1 MNETPSDLKFLDSHE
16 WVKVDDNT
24 VIVGISDHAQNE
36 LGEVVFVELP
46 AIGDEFVS
54 GDEAAV
60 VESVKAASEVYTPLS
75 GEVIEVNEALEENP
89 ELVNTSP
96 YEDGWFF
103 KLRVSDENLG
113 STDMTIKNNPFES
126 NLGWVVDFSDVE
138 RDFIAKEN
146 LIEIQ
151 KINKLKLVG
160 VLLNEKGILR
170 SGQKIIKDDFEGEV
184 TSGTF
189 SPYIKKSIGL
199 ARVPMAINGDA
210 NVQIRN
216 KLLNVKLLSL
226 PFIRKGKIMI

>member
-1 MNETPSDLKFLDSHE
+1 MNEVPSDLKFLDSHE

-46 AIGDEFVS
+46 AIGDELVS

-103 KLRVSDENLG
+103 KLKVSDENLG
-113 STDMTIKNNPFES
+113 STDGLMTAEEYSSMLDGNS
-126 NLGWVVDFSDVE
+126 
-138 RDFIAKEN
+138 
-146 LIEIQ
+146 
-151 KINKLKLVG
+151 
-160 VLLNEKGILR
+160 
-170 SGQKIIKDDFEGEV
+170 
-184 TSGTF
+184 
-189 SPYIKKSIGL
+189 
-199 ARVPMAINGDA
+199 
-210 NVQIRN
+210 
-216 KLLNVKLLSL
+216 
-226 PFIRKGKIMI
+226 

>member
-75 GEVIEVNEALEENP
+75 GEVIDVNEALEESP

-113 STDMTIKNNPFES
+113 SIDSLMTAEEYSSMLDGNS
-126 NLGWVVDFSDVE
+126 
-138 RDFIAKEN
+138 
-146 LIEIQ
+146 
-151 KINKLKLVG
+151 
-160 VLLNEKGILR
+160 
-170 SGQKIIKDDFEGEV
+170 
-184 TSGTF
+184 
-189 SPYIKKSIGL
+189 
-199 ARVPMAINGDA
+199 
-210 NVQIRN
+210 
-216 KLLNVKLLSL
+216 
-226 PFIRKGKIMI
+226 

>member
-75 GEVIEVNEALEENP
+75 GEVIEVNEALEESP

-113 STDMTIKNNPFES
+113 SIDSLMTAEEYS
-126 NLGWVVDFSDVE
+126 SML
-138 RDFIAKEN
+138 
-146 LIEIQ
+146 
-151 KINKLKLVG
+151 
-160 VLLNEKGILR
+160 
-170 SGQKIIKDDFEGEV
+170 DDN
-184 TSGTF
+184 S
-189 SPYIKKSIGL
+189 
-199 ARVPMAINGDA
+199 
-210 NVQIRN
+210 
-216 KLLNVKLLSL
+216 
-226 PFIRKGKIMI
+226 

>member
-46 AIGDEFVS
+46 AIGDEFIS

-113 STDMTIKNNPFES
+113 SIDSLMTAEEYSSMLDGNS
-126 NLGWVVDFSDVE
+126 
-138 RDFIAKEN
+138 
-146 LIEIQ
+146 
-151 KINKLKLVG
+151 
-160 VLLNEKGILR
+160 
-170 SGQKIIKDDFEGEV
+170 
-184 TSGTF
+184 
-189 SPYIKKSIGL
+189 
-199 ARVPMAINGDA
+199 
-210 NVQIRN
+210 
-216 KLLNVKLLSL
+216 
-226 PFIRKGKIMI
+226 

>member
-46 AIGDEFVS
+46 AIGDEFIS

-89 ELVNTSP
+89 EFVNTSP

-113 STDMTIKNNPFES
+113 SIDSLMTAEEYS
-126 NLGWVVDFSDVE
+126 SMLDV
-138 RDFIAKEN
+138 N
-146 LIEIQ
+146 
-151 KINKLKLVG
+151 
-160 VLLNEKGILR
+160 
-170 SGQKIIKDDFEGEV
+170 S
-184 TSGTF
+184 
-189 SPYIKKSIGL
+189 
-199 ARVPMAINGDA
+199 
-210 NVQIRN
+210 
-216 KLLNVKLLSL
+216 
-226 PFIRKGKIMI
+226 

>member
-1 MNETPSDLKFLDSHE
+1 MKETPSDLKFLDSHE

-75 GEVIEVNEALEENP
+75 GEVIEVNEALEESP

-113 STDMTIKNNPFES
+113 SIDSLMTAEEYSSMLDGNS
-126 NLGWVVDFSDVE
+126 
-138 RDFIAKEN
+138 
-146 LIEIQ
+146 
-151 KINKLKLVG
+151 
-160 VLLNEKGILR
+160 
-170 SGQKIIKDDFEGEV
+170 
-184 TSGTF
+184 
-189 SPYIKKSIGL
+189 
-199 ARVPMAINGDA
+199 
-210 NVQIRN
+210 
-216 KLLNVKLLSL
+216 
-226 PFIRKGKIMI
+226 

>member
-1 MNETPSDLKFLDSHE
+1 MNETPSNLKFLDSHE

-75 GEVIEVNEALEENP
+75 GEVIEVNEALEESP

-113 STDMTIKNNPFES
+113 SIDSLMTAEEYSSMLDGNS
-126 NLGWVVDFSDVE
+126 
-138 RDFIAKEN
+138 
-146 LIEIQ
+146 
-151 KINKLKLVG
+151 
-160 VLLNEKGILR
+160 
-170 SGQKIIKDDFEGEV
+170 
-184 TSGTF
+184 
-189 SPYIKKSIGL
+189 
-199 ARVPMAINGDA
+199 
-210 NVQIRN
+210 
-216 KLLNVKLLSL
+216 
-226 PFIRKGKIMI
+226 

>member
-60 VESVKAASEVYTPLS
+60 VESVKAASEVYTPIS
-75 GEVIEVNEALEENP
+75 GKVIEVNDALEENP

-103 KLRVSDENLG
+103 KLKVSDENLG
-113 STDMTIKNNPFES
+113 SIDSLMTAEEYSSMLDGNS
-126 NLGWVVDFSDVE
+126 
-138 RDFIAKEN
+138 
-146 LIEIQ
+146 
-151 KINKLKLVG
+151 
-160 VLLNEKGILR
+160 
-170 SGQKIIKDDFEGEV
+170 
-184 TSGTF
+184 
-189 SPYIKKSIGL
+189 
-199 ARVPMAINGDA
+199 
-210 NVQIRN
+210 
-216 KLLNVKLLSL
+216 
-226 PFIRKGKIMI
+226 

>member
-36 LGEVVFVELP
+36 LGEVVYVELP

-89 ELVNTSP
+89 EFVNTSP

-103 KLRVSDENLG
+103 KLRVSIENLG
-113 STDMTIKNNPFES
+113 SIDSLMTAEEYSSMLDGNS
-126 NLGWVVDFSDVE
+126 
-138 RDFIAKEN
+138 
-146 LIEIQ
+146 
-151 KINKLKLVG
+151 
-160 VLLNEKGILR
+160 
-170 SGQKIIKDDFEGEV
+170 
-184 TSGTF
+184 
-189 SPYIKKSIGL
+189 
-199 ARVPMAINGDA
+199 
-210 NVQIRN
+210 
-216 KLLNVKLLSL
+216 
-226 PFIRKGKIMI
+226 